1 MQLLYIRISLFVLI
15 VLLTVYLSSVI
26 VLRTFILTTLG
37 NVVLVFAE
45 V

>member
-1 MQLLYIRISLFVLI
+1 
-15 VLLTVYLSSVI
+15 LSSVI

-45 V
+45 VSIIIKFHW